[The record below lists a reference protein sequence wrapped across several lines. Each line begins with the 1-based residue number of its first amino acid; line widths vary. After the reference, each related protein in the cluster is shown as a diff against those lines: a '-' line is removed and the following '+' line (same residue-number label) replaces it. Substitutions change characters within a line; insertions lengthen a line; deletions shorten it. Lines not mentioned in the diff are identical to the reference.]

1 MLQSLL
7 AERFQLAIRREPKE
21 IPVYALVVAKNGDTQ
36 AAMFQALG
44 VPEGFGA
51 PVADPSGPSLF
62 AALEEQLGLRLD
74 SQKGPVE
81 TFTIERIERP
91 SEN

>member
-1 MLQSLL
+1 
-7 AERFQLAIRREPKE
+7 
-21 IPVYALVVAKNGDTQ
+21 
-36 AAMFQALG
+36 MFQALG

-62 AALEEQLGLRLD
+62 AALEEQLGLRLE

-81 TFTIERIERP
+81 MFAIERIERP